1 MCVGECS
8 VGMLCGC
15 VYGGSAVWMC
25 VWRECCVDVCMEG
38 VLCGCVYGGIL
49 CRCVYGGS
57 AVWMCVGEC
66 SVGNA
71 VWMCV
76 WRESV
81 WMCVEGVQCGEC
93 CVDVCMEGVLC

>member
-1 MCVGECS
+1 MSVEGVLCGECC
-8 VGMLCGC
+8 VDVCMEGVLCGC

-38 VLCGCVYGGIL
+38 MLCG
-49 CRCVYGGS
+49 CVYGGS
-57 AVWMCVGEC
+57 AVWMCLGEC

-76 WRESV
+76 WRE
-81 WMCVEGVQCGEC
+81 EC
-93 CVDVCMEGVLC
+93 CVDVCVCAFRWELSGNLAIFYY